1 MNSVASR
8 LSSSAP
14 SMMDCSNG
22 VSPELDT
29 QTYRYWRIRTMY
41 SMMIGYALFYVVRHN
56 LSIAMPLIQAD
67 LGYSKIQMGAVLT
80 LFSIIY
86 GLGKGISGALGD
98 RLNARYLM
106 TFGLFMSAL
115 VNIGMGTSGDL
126 TALLLFWGLNACFQ
140 SMGWPPCA
148 RLLTHWFTPRELGT
162 KWALWNSSQQ
172 IGAAFIVV
180 LGIYWIPAYGWRS
193 FFWASA
199 ALGIAGSF
207 FLFNRLRDTPE
218 SLGLPSV
225 EEYKGMVVKKSADED
240 EDVRMSHRELLVK
253 RVLKNP
259 LVWYVSLANFFV
271 YVVRMS
277 VLSWGP
283 TFLIE
288 FKHSTIQQAGW
299 QTAIY
304 DVAGI
309 VGGLVAGMLS
319 DRLFKGYRGRV
330 SALLMILLG
339 GCVLMLWNAPE
350 GATFWHVTAMALMG
364 FVVTG
369 PQILVGVAASD
380 FASKRAAGAASG
392 FTGTFGYLGTA
403 FTGIGMGAIVQ
414 YGGWDSAFLCMTI
427 AAFLSSVFFAL
438 TWNHRSKVLDQ
449 VDVSG
454 ES

>member
-1 MNSVASR
+1 MAGAALASHIPPVISDM
-8 LSSSAP
+8 L
-14 SMMDCSNG
+14 DCSDHESMKGNK
-22 VSPELDT
+22 V
-29 QTYRYWRIRTMY
+29 YRYWRIRTMY
-41 SMMIGYALFYVVRHN
+41 AMMIGYALFYVVRHN
-56 LSIAMPLIQAD
+56 LSIAMPLIQSEF
-67 LGYSKIQMGAVLT
+67 GYSKIQMGTVLT

-86 GLGKGISGALGD
+86 GLGKGVSGALGD

-106 TFGLFMSAL
+106 TFGLCMSAF
-115 VNIGMGTSGDL
+115 VNIGMGVSGDL
-126 TALLLFWGLNACFQ
+126 TALLVFWGFNACFQ

-172 IGAAFIVV
+172 IGAAFIVI
-180 LGIYWIPAYGWRS
+180 LGIYWMPVFGWRS
-193 FFWASA
+193 FFWISA
-199 ALGIAGSF
+199 AIGMIGSI
-207 FLFNRLRDTPE
+207 FLFNRLRDTPA
-218 SLGLPSV
+218 SLGLPPV
-225 EEYKGMVVKKSADED
+225 EEYKGFVRNTGADDED
-240 EDVRMSHRELLVK
+240 DKMSHWQLWK
-253 RVLKNP
+253 TRVLKNP

-277 VLSWGP
+277 VLNWAP

-288 FKHSTIQQAGW
+288 FKNSTIQQAGW
-299 QTAIY
+299 QTALY

-330 SALLMILLG
+330 SALLMLLLG
-339 GCVLMLWNAPE
+339 GCVTMLWYAPQ
-350 GATFWHVTAMALMG
+350 GATVWHVTAMALMG
-364 FVVTG
+364 FLVTG

-403 FTGIGMGAIVQ
+403 FTGVGMGAIVE
-414 YGGWDSAFLCMTI
+414 YGGWDSAFLCMTA
-427 AAFLSSVFFAL
+427 AAFLSSVCFVL

-449 VDVSG
+449 MHI
-454 ES
+454 EEE

>member
-1 MNSVASR
+1 MVGAPAS
-8 LSSSAP
+8 SHVP
-14 SMMDCSNG
+14 PVVSMMSDYTGSGGSVLDNG
-22 VSPELDT
+22 V
-29 QTYRYWRIRTMY
+29 YRYWRIRTMY
-41 SMMIGYALFYVVRHN
+41 SMMIGYALFYVVRQN
-56 LSIAMPLIQAD
+56 LSIAMPLIQDD
-67 LGYSKIQMGAVLT
+67 LGYSKVQMGALLT

-86 GLGKGISGALGD
+86 GLGKGISGAMGD

-115 VNIGMGTSGDL
+115 VNVGMGMSADL
-126 TALLLFWGLNACFQ
+126 TALLVFWGFNACFQ

-172 IGAAFIVV
+172 IGAALIVV
-180 LGIYWIPAYGWRS
+180 LGIYWMPAYGWRS
-193 FFWASA
+193 FFWMSA
-199 ALGIAGSF
+199 VLGVMGSLL
-207 FLFNRLRDTPE
+207 LFNRLRDTPE

-225 EEYKGMVVKKSADED
+225 EEYKGLVTNSDAAED
-240 EDVRMSHRELLVK
+240 DSNMSHWQLWK
-253 RVLKNP
+253 TRVIKNP
-259 LVWYVSLANFFV
+259 LVWYVSFANFFV

-277 VLSWGP
+277 VLNWAP

-299 QTAIY
+299 QTALY

-309 VGGLVAGMLS
+309 IGGIVAGALS

-330 SALLMILLG
+330 SALLMFLLG
-339 GCVLMLWNAPE
+339 VCVWMLWHAPQ
-350 GATFWHVTAMALMG
+350 GATFWHVITMALMG

-403 FTGIGMGAIVQ
+403 FTGVGMGAIVQ
-414 YGGWDSAFLCMTI
+414 YSGWDSAFLCMTI
-427 AAFLSSVFFAL
+427 AAFLSAVCFSL

-449 VDVSG
+449 IDVV
-454 ES
+454 